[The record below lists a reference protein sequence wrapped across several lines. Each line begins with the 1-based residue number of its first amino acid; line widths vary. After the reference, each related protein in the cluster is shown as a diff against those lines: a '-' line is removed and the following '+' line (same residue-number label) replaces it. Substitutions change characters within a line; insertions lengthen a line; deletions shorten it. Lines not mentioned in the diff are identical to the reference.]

1 MDFRFYI
8 DPSTDQPHI
17 YNHGIEEYEVEDVMQ
32 NALEDRPARNGT
44 RETLGQTRGGRYL
57 RVVYVPDDYPA
68 DSFFIITALDIRGNT
83 LRALRRR
90 QRRRQ

>member
-1 MDFRFYI
+1 MDCRFYI

-32 NALEDRPARNGT
+32 NALEDRPSRNGT

-57 RVVYVPDDYPA
+57 RVVYVPDDDPA